1 MGIDEGPDAPVRA
14 RNGVGEPSP
23 SSLEDNVPLKF
34 VISISTICT
43 LMFPSL
49 FCLTSLSGCRHP
61 LSFRYKESRD
71 RKYHPRDLYAGL
83 VPKGVRY
90 NVTVGRWDLK
100 GVVVRENRRRLWLHF
115 RSERQMNER

>member
-1 MGIDEGPDAPVRA
+1 MGMDERPDAPVRA
-14 RNGVGEPSP
+14 RNGVSEPSP
-23 SSLEDNVPLKF
+23 SSLEDNVPLKS

-61 LSFRYKESRD
+61 LPFRYKESRD
-71 RKYHPRDLYAGL
+71 HKNHPRDLYAGSEL
-83 VPKGVRY
+83 KGVHY
-90 NVTVGRWDLK
+90 NVTVGTWDLK

-115 RSERQMNER
+115 RCERQMNER